1 MKWARIHFII
11 IRLFHDAMAH
21 VPFPRQK
28 SRKAPVHLGGFHS
41 GNTSSPGPYQNPTE
55 RGEGST
61 GKKNK
66 ADLRGSV
73 LLFEARWGCLRTHS
87 YKMRFSKEEKCTRD
101 GERRGM
107 MVHVLIECGDIHL
120 GVCYCTSLQQALGIR
135 TTLER

>member
-1 MKWARIHFII
+1 MPWR
-11 IRLFHDAMAH
+11 MC
-21 VPFPRQK
+21 P
-28 SRKAPVHLGGFHS
+28 
-41 GNTSSPGPYQNPTE
+41 SPGRKVAKRPFIWEAFIPAIPVCPAPTKTLLKGE
-55 RGEGST
+55 RAAQE
-61 GKKNK
+61 KKNK